1 MAEGRYNRD
10 EKSHII
16 RTKDACIAACVR
28 SERGACTAESVSV
41 AMEVA
46 GTVEGVCCVLRGQ
59 EQLGFGCGTVTS
71 TAEAPT
77 DVCSVLLQ
85 ASQSCCAVVGSA
97 VSSNPAV

>member
-1 MAEGRYNRD
+1 MWQGRYNRD
-10 EKSHII
+10 EKSPIS
-16 RTKDACIAACVR
+16 RAKDACTAACVR

-77 DVCSVLLQ
+77 DVCAILLL

-97 VSSNPAV
+97 VDSSPAV